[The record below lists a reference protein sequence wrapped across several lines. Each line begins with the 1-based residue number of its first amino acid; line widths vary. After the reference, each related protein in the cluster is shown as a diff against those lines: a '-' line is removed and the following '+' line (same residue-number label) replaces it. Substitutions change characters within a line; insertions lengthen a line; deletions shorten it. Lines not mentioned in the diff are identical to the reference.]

1 MAHDLKWQPSPL
13 IYSEFYNFTPMIT
26 VQEYIDLHPLTTF
39 RVGGKARYFVEA
51 KTEEEVTESLR
62 WAKEKQTPVFV
73 LGGGSNVLFSDSGWE
88 GLVIKIEIGELA
100 DDGAGRLRIGA
111 GVTLHTVVESAKD
124 HGYGGIE
131 RLAGIPGTIGGAI
144 RGNAGA
150 FGAETASAVVS
161 VRALDRNTLD
171 IREYSKD
178 ACEFSYRM
186 STFKK
191 HPELIVLSATFSF
204 TPGQR
209 PDDLEKIIR
218 ETIATRETKHP
229 QRLLC
234 AGSFFMN
241 PVVSNAALRKEFEL
255 DTGMPVKD
263 DKLPAGWVIDHVGL
277 RGKEVGGAKV
287 SDIHPNYIINTGT
300 ATAES
305 ILILTSLIKQRVRTE
320 ANVRLQEEVQ
330 MVGF

>member
-1 MAHDLKWQPSPL
+1 MM
-13 IYSEFYNFTPMIT
+13 TP
-26 VQEYIDLHPLTTF
+26 QEYVDLHPLTTF

-51 KTEEEVTESLR
+51 KTEEDICEALR
-62 WAKEKQTPVFV
+62 WAKDRSTKVFV
-73 LGGGSNVLFSDSGWE
+73 LGGGSNVLFSDSGWD
-88 GLVIKIEIGELA
+88 GLVIKIELCDLA
-100 DDGAGRLRIGA
+100 DMGEGRLRVGA
-111 GVTLHTVVESAKD
+111 GTLLHSAVECAKD

-131 RLAGIPGTIGGAI
+131 RLAGIPGTIGGAV

-150 FGAETASAVVS
+150 FGAETASAVTS
-161 VRALDRNTLD
+161 VRALDRETFRV
-171 IREYSKD
+171 REYSREE
-178 ACEFSYRM
+178 CEFSYRM
-186 STFKK
+186 SIFKK
-191 HPELIVLSATFSF
+191 HPELVVLSAVLSLA
-204 TPGQR
+204 PGQS
-209 PDDLEKIIR
+209 PDDLEKTMR

-241 PVVSNAALRKEFEL
+241 PVVSDASLRREFEL

-305 ILILTSLIKQRVRTE
+305 ILILTSIIKQKVRTE
-320 ANVRLQEEVQ
+320 ANVRLREEVQ

>member
-1 MAHDLKWQPSPL
+1 MS
-13 IYSEFYNFTPMIT
+13 I
-26 VQEYIDLHPLTTF
+26 QEHIDLHPLTTF

-51 KTEEEVTESLR
+51 TSETDVIEALT
-62 WAKEKQTPVFV
+62 WAREKQVPVFV
-73 LGGGSNVLFSDSGWE
+73 LGGGSNVLFSDSGWN
-88 GLVIKIEIGELA
+88 GLVIKIEI
-100 DDGAGRLRIGA
+100 DGITDEGDGRLRAGA
-111 GVTLHTVVESAKD
+111 GIALHTIVEFAKD

-131 RLAGIPGTIGGAI
+131 RLAGIPGTLGGAI

-161 VRALDRNTLD
+161 VRALDRNTFD
-171 IREYSKD
+171 IREYPKD
-178 ACEFSYRM
+178 ACEFHYRM

-191 HPELIVLSATFSF
+191 HPECIVLSAVLMLA
-204 TPGQR
+204 PGKA
-209 PDDLEKIIR
+209 PSELEAIMH

-241 PVVSNAALRKEFEL
+241 PIVSDASLRKEFEL
-255 DTGMPVKD
+255 DTGMPAKD
-263 DKLPAGWVIDHVGL
+263 EKLPAGWVIDHVGL
-277 RGKEVGGAKV
+277 RGKAVGGAKV
-287 SDIHPNYIINTGT
+287 SDIHPNYLINTGG

-305 ILILTSLIKQRVRTE
+305 ILILASLIKQRVRTE
-320 ANVRLQEEVQ
+320 LGVRLREEVQ

>member
-1 MAHDLKWQPSPL
+1 MS
-13 IYSEFYNFTPMIT
+13 I
-26 VQEYIDLHPLTTF
+26 QEHIDLHPLTTF

-51 KTEEEVTESLR
+51 TSETDVIEALT
-62 WAKEKQTPVFV
+62 WAREKQVPVFV
-73 LGGGSNVLFSDSGWE
+73 LGGGSNVLFSDSGWN
-88 GLVIKIEIGELA
+88 GLVIKIEI
-100 DDGAGRLRIGA
+100 DGITDEGDGRLRVGA
-111 GVTLHTVVESAKD
+111 GVALHAIVEFAKD

-131 RLAGIPGTIGGAI
+131 RLAGIPGTLGGAI

-171 IREYSKD
+171 IREYPKD
-178 ACEFSYRM
+178 ACEFHYRM

-191 HPELIVLSATFSF
+191 HPECIVLSAVLMLA
-204 TPGQR
+204 PGKS
-209 PDDLEKIIR
+209 PSELEAIMH

-241 PVVSNAALRKEFEL
+241 PIVSDVSLRKEFEL
-255 DTGMPVKD
+255 DTGMPAKD
-263 DKLPAGWVIDHVGL
+263 EKLPAGWVIDHVGL
-277 RGKEVGGAKV
+277 RGKAVGGAKV
-287 SDIHPNYIINTGT
+287 SDIHPNYLINTGG

-305 ILILTSLIKQRVRTE
+305 ILILASLIKQRVRTE
-320 ANVRLQEEVQ
+320 LGVRLREEVQ

>member
-1 MAHDLKWQPSPL
+1 
-13 IYSEFYNFTPMIT
+13 MIT
-26 VQEYIDLHPLTTF
+26 PQEYIDLHPLTTF

-51 KTEEEVTESLR
+51 KTEADIIEALQ
-62 WAKEKQTPVFV
+62 WAKEKKVNVFV
-73 LGGGSNVLFSDSGWE
+73 LGGGSNVLFSDSGWD
-88 GLVIKIEIGELA
+88 GLVIKVEMNDLA
-100 DDGAGRLRIGA
+100 DLGEGRLRVGA
-111 GVTLHTVVESAKD
+111 GVALHSAVECARD

-131 RLAGIPGTIGGAI
+131 RLAGIPGTIGGAV

-150 FGAETASAVVS
+150 FGAETASAVTL
-161 VRALDRNTLD
+161 VRALDRNTLE
-171 IREYSKD
+171 IRTYPKN

-186 STFKK
+186 SHFKK
-191 HPELIVLSATFSF
+191 HPELIVLSAELMLV
-204 TPGQR
+204 PGQS
-209 PDDLEKIIR
+209 PDDLEHIMR
-218 ETIATRETKHP
+218 ETIATREMKHP

-241 PVVSNAALRKEFEL
+241 PTVSDASLRKEFEL

-277 RGKEVGGAKV
+277 RGKEIGGAKV

>member
-1 MAHDLKWQPSPL
+1 
-13 IYSEFYNFTPMIT
+13 MIT
-26 VQEYIDLHPLTTF
+26 VQEHIDLHSLTTF
-39 RVGGKARYFVEA
+39 RVGGKARYFVAA
-51 KTEEEVTESLR
+51 KTEEDVIEALR
-62 WAKEKQTPVFV
+62 WAKEQKIPVFV
-73 LGGGSNVLFSDSGWE
+73 LGGGSNVLFSDSGWD
-88 GLVIKIEIGELA
+88 GLVIKIEMNELA
-100 DDGAGRLRIGA
+100 DDDKGRLRVDA
-111 GVTLHTVVESAKD
+111 GVTLHAMVESAKD
-124 HGYGGIE
+124 HGYGGVE
-131 RLAGIPGTIGGAI
+131 RLAGIPGTVGGAI

-178 ACEFSYRM
+178 VCEFSYRM
-186 STFKK
+186 SAFKK

-204 TPGQR
+204 TPGEQ

-229 QRLLC
+229 QHLLC

-241 PVVSNAALRKEFEL
+241 PVVLDVTLRKEFEL
-255 DTGMPVKD
+255 DTGMPSKD
-263 DKLPAGWVIDHVGL
+263 DKLPAGWIIDHVGL